1 MNKEVNKT
9 DPQSKPKP
17 IETAQATAEN
27 PAVVSTASNQSPNT
41 TPPALALEPAI
52 LAAIQAAVTQSVS
65 ATVQA
70 VMTQLAPK
78 AQPAPVN
85 DAASTLVNPN
95 APAPGTNGHYVS
107 KLKGIPVQPGQDLRH
122 VHPSVVQGWFN
133 TVESRWKEQYNKRKM
148 GGAPVDMSWTR
159 G

>member
-9 DPQSKPKP
+9 EPQNKPKP
-17 IETAQATAEN
+17 IETAQTTAES
-27 PAVVSTASNQSPNT
+27 PAVLSTAPNQSENT
-41 TPPALALEPAI
+41 IPQAPALDPAI

-70 VMTQLAPK
+70 VMSQLAPK
-78 AQPAPVN
+78 PQAQPAN
-85 DAASTLVNPN
+85 DAPSALVNPN
-95 APAPGTNGHYVS
+95 APAPGTNGNYVS

-122 VHPSVVQGWFN
+122 VHPSVIQGWFN